1 MKLRT
6 VIVSLMLVLFTT
18 TFAEEKDTAFA
29 NLYHRYLELY
39 TDSNEA
45 AFYQATE
52 QMKAHYLKK
61 QNMDSYYKV
70 FLNEILYDT
79 EQGKT
84 YRAIKKCSD
93 MLQEMKEKNENHY
106 DIVYS
111 ALGNIYDLRGNYRQC
126 PARCDRAVNAVLRQR
141 SSRIL
146 LFHSR

>member
-6 VIVSLMLVLFTT
+6 VIVSLMLLLFTAS
-18 TFAEEKDTAFA
+18 FAEEKDTAFA
-29 NLYHRYLELY
+29 NLYRRYLELY
-39 TDSNEA
+39 TDSDEA

-93 MLQEMKEKNENHY
+93 MLRRKRM
-106 DIVYS
+106 
-111 ALGNIYDLRGNYRQC
+111 
-126 PARCDRAVNAVLRQR
+126 
-141 SSRIL
+141 RITMTL
-146 LFHSR
+146 SILHWVISTTYVETTAWPRNTIMMH